1 MLDGQTAGSLVTT
14 TRQLTTAPGMDRSRY
29 PSLFQVNTLQL
40 VFLAVEGAAISCAAA
55 CYLAYLLRAV
65 AAQRYKL
72 YGTFLV
78 IPVVRVWHVYVGRL
92 RGMGWPARNSRVSI
106 FGTP

>member
-1 MLDGQTAGSLVTT
+1 MFLVI
-14 TRQLTTAPGMDRSRY
+14 
-29 PSLFQVNTLQL
+29 
-40 VFLAVEGAAISCAAA
+40 EGAAISCAAA

-78 IPVVRVWHVYVGRL
+78 IPVVSGRKGL
-92 RGMGWPARNSRVSI
+92 GDLLYGVCV
-106 FGTP
+106 